1 MWVKFEWNC
10 NREVALEIEVD
21 EGQNGVAL
29 IIGNTERRFQQEQEI
44 LIDKGAELLCKK
56 VRLDGDNMILRC
68 RLKK

>member
-1 MWVKFEWNC
+1 MKFEWNC

-56 VRLDGDNMILRC
+56 VRLDGDKMILRC